1 LEERIDMSYTE
12 LFGLTKN
19 TTSFIGETN
28 NSWRGAMAIWKIF
41 EKRYLPKY
49 VPDWAIAI
57 GEPDKD
63 YTRCSSCFSKDMQI
77 IWDLIDS
84 PKLSMS
90 EKIILGSTFDNAI
103 ATVKN
108 IDKVLAAFREFDGE
122 TSLKEQADVIEQAI
136 KENPEIIAIGWN
148 QTSVNGDTWATENY
162 SEEADEYEG
171 YNLETGT
178 RHWFLVEELEKENGE
193 SK

>member
-1 LEERIDMSYTE
+1 LIRKISALEERIDMSYTE

-77 IWDLIDS
+77 I
-84 PKLSMS
+84 
-90 EKIILGSTFDNAI
+90 
-103 ATVKN
+103 KN

-148 QTSVNGDTWATENY
+148 QTSVNGDTWETENY
-162 SEEADEYEG
+162 SEKADECAG